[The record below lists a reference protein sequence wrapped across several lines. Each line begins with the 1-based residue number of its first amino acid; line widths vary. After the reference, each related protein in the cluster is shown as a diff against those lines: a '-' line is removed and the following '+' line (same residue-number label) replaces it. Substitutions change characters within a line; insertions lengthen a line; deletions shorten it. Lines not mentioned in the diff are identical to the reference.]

1 MPFNNDLF
9 YTDVISDFNLTSGL
23 ISEAIKGLN
32 LNSTLAHKVLAYNA
46 SGEASLTRVAL
57 DLREAAA
64 RLLNVQSITI
74 RNHIDS

>member
-32 LNSTLAHKVLAYNA
+32 LNSTLPHKVLAYNA